1 MKRLILRLTVA
12 ILAFGLG
19 IAIDRIFISPKLIEA
34 PKVERCDPSRIEVKT
49 IFVPPGTPPTLE
61 IFDLGGDSFPPTGTF
76 YLSKTPTD
84 FEDFNFLNLWWWR
97 PNGEIEGDGVINVQA
112 KGVPEEHRTLV
123 LLVTRRRVLI
133 VTESQSGSGLGYRF
147 EGEFVQHKNLQALE
161 DSGKPILRGTLTKTK
176 NGKKVSQRF
185 VSFWREDPSHC

>member
-1 MKRLILRLTVA
+1 LTVA

-19 IAIDRIFISPKLIEA
+19 IVIDRLFISPKLIEA

-49 IFVPPGTPPTLE
+49 IFVPPGAPPPLE
-61 IFDLGGDSFPPTGTF
+61 IFDLDGDSFPPTGTF

-97 PNGEIEGDGVINVQA
+97 PNGEIEGDGVINVQT
-112 KGVPEEHRTLV
+112 KGVSEEHRTLV

-147 EGEFVQHKNLQALE
+147 EGEFVQHKNLQALA

-176 NGKKVSQRF
+176 NGKKVFQRS